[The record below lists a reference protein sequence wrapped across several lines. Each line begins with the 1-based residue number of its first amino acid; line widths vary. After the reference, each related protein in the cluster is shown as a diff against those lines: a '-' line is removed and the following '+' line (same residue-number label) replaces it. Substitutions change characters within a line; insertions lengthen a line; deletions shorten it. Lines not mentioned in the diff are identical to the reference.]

1 MYFVFYI
8 FSNAFRDQ
16 FKDISSTLGFRSPA
30 ALASRIYSQSDED
43 CHKLLLDYYHTKFG
57 VRLSEYIKLPEQQ
70 GMDSK
75 KKDNDREK
83 NGKGTEERNKPRAG
97 AAKGKKNQGKR
108 NVSAVHHG
116 QMTTARE
123 RRRVPSKG
131 LRFESDA
138 SNDSEERYGEDVLQ
152 SDSDDEEYGAVVPRK
167 VKAGRGR
174 RRVAVQSESRRGKNH
189 RSRRGMVSHEVY
201 QELFG
206 DEEEDFETMF
216 RKVIAKD
223 HGGKAAPVRTLDKAA
238 NHRQPNQ
245 TAGIEKHNDDANTTP
260 STTHTG
266 AEKKGEKTSGSN
278 PGVASSESERSNLLK
293 RDQSLSFLDDIFLT
307 SSKAAKRKPP
317 PKKASAKRDKTI
329 TTMIDSE
336 STAFGGGVTSDDTFD
351 LMSKVKVG
359 KEKYLESDNTAGT
372 TLFTRTRVS
381 RNIHVETFMDTAS
394 DDCDDAALWKRNT
407 TFVPRQTLFDNSDE
421 SEDSESLF
429 VANTNFKGVSRDIT

>member
-1 MYFVFYI
+1 MY
-8 FSNAFRDQ
+8 RDQ

-30 ALASRIYSQSDED
+30 ALASHIHAQSDED

-70 GMDSK
+70 GMDSR
-75 KKDNDREK
+75 KKDDDREK
-83 NGKGTEERNKPRAG
+83 NGRGREERNKPRAG
-97 AAKGKKNQGKR
+97 AAKEKKNQGKK
-108 NVSAVHHG
+108 NVSAVHRG
-116 QMTTARE
+116 QRTTARG
-123 RRRVPSKG
+123 RRRAPSKG

-138 SNDSEERYGEDVLQ
+138 SNDSEERYGEDVLE

-174 RRVAVQSESRRGKNH
+174 RRVAVQSESGRGKNR

-223 HGGKAAPVRTLDKAA
+223 HSGKAAPERSLDTAT

-245 TAGIEKHNDDANTTP
+245 TAGIEKRNDDANTTP

-278 PGVASSESERSNLLK
+278 PGVVSSESERSNLLK

-317 PKKASAKRDKTI
+317 PKKAKRKPPPKKASAKRDKTI
-329 TTMIDSE
+329 TTTTDSE

-394 DDCDDAALWKRNT
+394 DDCNDAALWKRNT